1 MTVLSR
7 LRPSVSGFLFQG
19 ELAGGSRGGSRDGSF
34 TVTTI
39 YDYTVVPLLVSV
51 REHNRALSKGDMVLC
66 LLEKRAVRPVTF
78 SREVVGRPLRS
89 ALTATRPTTSR
100 TRSDASYL
108 VWFRVR
114 SESGG
119 CLTEGQAHRQFLPF
133 NPSLPRAWVIRV
145 PTAHDNVR
153 RSLIDPSWA

>member
-19 ELAGGSRGGSRDGSF
+19 ELAGCSRGGSRHGSRDCSF

-100 TRSDASYL
+100 TRSDAS
-108 VWFRVR
+108 
-114 SESGG
+114 
-119 CLTEGQAHRQFLPF
+119 
-133 NPSLPRAWVIRV
+133 
-145 PTAHDNVR
+145 
-153 RSLIDPSWA
+153 